1 MGAFVLG
8 VLVGWLAEW
17 MFYTFWVKAGGD
29 SEDSSAIKAE
39 LDLKNKQISSLQTQL
54 ASFSGKS
61 LSKTSPLKEAT
72 VSSSTQKTAKQST
85 ATKKDTASSNSP
97 DLGSKMTTDSS
108 SKSSSKSKANKP
120 TAKKKSTT
128 KQTSSSKK
136 KVQAKQK
143 NQTGDDFTK
152 LTGIGPSM
160 SATLKSL
167 GIDTFSKLAATD
179 DNILRGML
187 EESGARMNNNKE
199 AMDSWNE
206 QASVAARGDFKALK
220 TMQASLKK

>member
-97 DLGSKMTTDSS
+97 DLGSKTTTDSS
-108 SKSSSKSKANKP
+108 SKSSSKANKP